1 MDTAL
6 CIWLVVAI
14 VCVVAFILKVM
25 ESCGHRRVKI
35 RFHRIVEIGRES
47 EEIFVPGDRVV
58 NSDCDED
65 DSYDD

>member
-1 MDTAL
+1 
-6 CIWLVVAI
+6 
-14 VCVVAFILKVM
+14 M